1 MQDLTGLTGLDWLL
15 VLLYALGAVI
25 VVEAIRRDVQG
36 SRKAGLLIVP
46 VATGVALILW
56 LAIAFSAETRYLVP
70 RLGDRAA
77 GAAAL
82 VLAGVTALAFGDL
95 LVARSTR
102 IVWWLLARAVG
113 RRRHVADAAL
123 ILGLTIPI
131 ALAAAA
137 LTRIDDRIPSGHAL
151 AAPRESGSLTVRAR
165 HDLSGHPMDIELTS
179 PTEGYASF
187 GEGWIGR
194 LVLGDDGQ
202 KLTMTRVASGLDYPR
217 GIAIV
222 GDELFVAELGPLP
235 CRPSFPSCKGGD
247 VAGEE
252 VETTER
258 EILRTSRGRVLAFDI
273 RRDGSLGERRV
284 VVADLP
290 VANTD
295 HGVNDVELGP
305 DGRLYVAIGGLD
317 RLYDTTGL
325 ALDLDRPHADLL
337 GTVVALDP
345 VDGDPKVFTAGLRNV
360 YGLAFDDNGT
370 LYGVDNDGPTRNG
383 WRREEVLELRDGADH
398 GYPEDGTF
406 GPYRRRNDGPLWPL
420 DAVGAGGIAALAGTD
435 DDETRLVTG
444 TCTSVEL
451 VELHDVGGVR
461 RVASKAD
468 VRRLL
473 ELPGCVTSVAL
484 ADSAL
489 VLGVFT
495 FRGEAQLIVAAP
507 PRA

>member
-1 MQDLTGLTGLDWLL
+1 MQELTGLTGLDWLL
-15 VLLYALGAVI
+15 VLLYVLGAVI
-25 VVEAIRRDVQG
+25 VGEAIRRDVEG
-36 SRKAGLLIVP
+36 SRKAGLLVVP
-46 VATGVALILW
+46 VVTGIALICW
-56 LAIAFSAETRYLVP
+56 LAIVFSAETRYLVP
-70 RLGDRAA
+70 RLGDRAVGAATLAVA
-77 GAAAL
+77 GA
-82 VLAGVTALAFGDL
+82 TALAFGDL
-95 LVARSTR
+95 LVTRSTR
-102 IVWWLLARAVG
+102 IVAWLIARAVG
-113 RRRHVADAAL
+113 RRHHVADAAL
-123 ILGLTIPI
+123 VLGLTIPV

-137 LTRIDDRIPSGHAL
+137 LTQIDDRIPSGQAL
-151 AAPRESGSLTVRAR
+151 ATPRESGSLTVRAT
-165 HDLSGHPMDIELTS
+165 HDLPGHPMDIELTS
-179 PTEGYASF
+179 ATEGYASF

-194 LVLGDDGQ
+194 LALGDDGQ
-202 KLTMTRVASGLDYPR
+202 ELTVTRVASGFDYPR
-217 GIAIV
+217 GMAIV
-222 GDELFVAELGPLP
+222 GEELFVAELGPLP
-235 CRPSFPSCKGGD
+235 CRPAFPSCKGGD
-247 VAGEE
+247 VAGED

-258 EILRTSRGRVLAFDI
+258 EILRTSRARIVAFGI
-273 RRDGSLGERRV
+273 RPDGSLGARRV
-284 VVADLP
+284 VVAGLP

-295 HGVNDVELGP
+295 HGVNDVELGE

-345 VDGDPKVFTAGLRNV
+345 GNGDPTPFTTGLRNV
-360 YGLAFDDNGT
+360 YGLAFGDDGV

-383 WRREEVLELRDGADH
+383 WRREEVLELRRGADH

-420 DAVGAGGIAALAGTD
+420 DAVGAGGIAALSGAA
-435 DDETRLVTG
+435 DDETRLVIG

-484 ADSAL
+484 ADSVL
-489 VLGVFT
+489 LLGVFT
-495 FRGEAQLIVAAP
+495 FRGDAQLIVTAL